1 MKQPTENNSSA
12 FDHNLLVRQVSI
24 ILGLTLT
31 ALLLLG
37 LLGAIIDIL
46 MLVLAAVLI
55 ALPLRAGAR
64 WLSQKTSWKE
74 GICLAVVAILT
85 LGLLTALVWTLS
97 SSIGGQMNGLA
108 GQLSSAIK
116 QARDSLTGS
125 EWGQRLVDAVPSMD
139 KLFEGRSRSL
149 SKVFGAVSSTIGL
162 LADVYVII
170 FLAAFL
176 AAQPSLYQE
185 GLLLLVPKP
194 GRKRGAEV
202 LDKLGKTLL
211 NWLIGKLFS
220 MVVVGVLSFLG
231 LWLLGV
237 KMAAILSL
245 FAGLITF
252 IPNFGPILALV
263 PAVLFAFSDGPQ
275 QALYVVLLYTGIQL
289 IESNLLTPLVQNKM
303 ISMPPALVLISQ
315 LVMGVFVGG
324 IGLILATPVMAI
336 ILVLVKMLYIQDVL
350 EDESIQV

>member
-1 MKQPTENNSSA
+1 
-12 FDHNLLVRQVSI
+12 
-24 ILGLTLT
+24 
-31 ALLLLG
+31 
-37 LLGAIIDIL
+37 
-46 MLVLAAVLI
+46 LVLAALLI

-64 WLSQKTSWKE
+64 WLSRKTTWKE
-74 GICLAVVAILT
+74 GICLAVVSLVT
-85 LGLLTALVWTLS
+85 LGLLAGIVWALS
-97 SSIGGQMNGLA
+97 SSIGGQMDGLTK
-108 GQLSSAIK
+108 QLPGAIK
-116 QARDSLTGS
+116 QARESLTGS

-139 KLFEGRSRSL
+139 SLFEGRSRSL
-149 SKVFGAVSSTIGL
+149 SRVFGAVSSTAGV
-162 LADVYVII
+162 LADVYVIF
-170 FLAAFL
+170 FLSAFL
-176 AAQPSLYQE
+176 AAQPDLYRE
-185 GLLLLVPKP
+185 GLLLLLPKP

-202 LDKLGKTLL
+202 LNKIGETLL

-237 KMAAILSL
+237 KLAAALAL

-275 QALYVVLLYTGIQL
+275 QVLYVVLLYTGIQL

-315 LVMGVFVGG
+315 LIMGVFVGG

-336 ILVLVKMLYIQDVL
+336 ILVLVKMLYVQDVL
-350 EDESIQV
+350 DDRSVKV